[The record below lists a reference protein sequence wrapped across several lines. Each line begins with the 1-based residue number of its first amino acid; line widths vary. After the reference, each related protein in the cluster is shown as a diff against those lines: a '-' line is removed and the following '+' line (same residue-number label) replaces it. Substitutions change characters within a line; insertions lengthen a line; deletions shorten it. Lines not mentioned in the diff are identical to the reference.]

1 VGARCRSQKE
11 KKCTKPEQTCEG
23 KLPTTDTELNRSR
36 ARSGVTLVEATRTT
50 QSPKQRLH
58 DTPISRRNDTN
69 TITTH
74 VKTPPFRTRGSCGRY
89 GHLSAKPLHLIR
101 LETCSPR
108 DKRPRWRIVVAVVD
122 RLLMHAGHQS
132 GIVGPMKE
140 FTNHEH
146 LVCRYGGYFSRWCW
160 LKERLGGALG
170 VGMVGFMVGDVRCR
184 KARWG
189 TSVGVGVL
197 NVSVRICVC
206 GRVRLGSHDPCEGRE
221 WWVEGDRRTWAAA
234 VEVCIGH
241 VKEV

>member
-1 VGARCRSQKE
+1 VVGARCRSQKE

-50 QSPKQRLH
+50 QSPKQR
-58 DTPISRRNDTN
+58 
-69 TITTH
+69 

-122 RLLMHAGHQS
+122 RL
-132 GIVGPMKE
+132 
-140 FTNHEH
+140 HEH
-146 LVCRYGGYFSRWCW
+146 LVRRYGGYFSRWCW